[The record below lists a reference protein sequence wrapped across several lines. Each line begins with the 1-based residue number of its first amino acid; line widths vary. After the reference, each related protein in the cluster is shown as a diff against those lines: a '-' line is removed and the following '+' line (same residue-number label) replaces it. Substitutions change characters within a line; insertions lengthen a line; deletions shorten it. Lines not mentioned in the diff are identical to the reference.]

1 VSAVLATG
9 QLQALAG
16 VTVLPLAAWLMAG
29 RGRGAPKQ
37 ALRIALTGLALQ
49 FAFAGLFLEVPGL
62 TVVFMALG
70 RVVAG
75 LQAATLQGVQFVFGF
90 LAGGPAPYDVTQP
103 QNGFVLALQALPLIL
118 VVSVLS
124 RLLYHWGI
132 LQRVVG
138 AISWVLERSMGV
150 GGALGTATAANIFV
164 GMVEAPLLIRPYLA
178 ALSGSDLFAMMTAGM
193 ATVAGTVM
201 VIYASILAKVLP
213 GAAGHIVIA
222 SLISAPAALTVAR
235 LMLPP
240 AAEGVDEAAARPVP
254 AGSGSVMD
262 AIAEGTGDG
271 LKLLAN
277 VAAMLVVM
285 VALVAFANLI
295 LGLLPAIAGA
305 PLTVERMAGWVA
317 APVVW
322 LIGIPWS
329 EAQFAGQLM
338 GIKTVLNEFIAYVK
352 LAGAGDALS
361 QRSRLIMTYALC
373 GFANFGSLGIMTGGL
388 IAMCPDR
395 RGDILALGPR
405 TIISGTLA
413 TLMTGAVVGVLIR

>member
-1 VSAVLATG
+1 VG
-9 QLQALAG
+9 QLQAALG
-16 VTVLPLAAWLMAG
+16 VIVLLLTAWLMAG
-29 RGRGAPKQ
+29 RGREDPGW
-37 ALRIALTGLALQ
+37 ALRTALTGLVLQ
-49 FAFAGLFLEVPGL
+49 FAVAGLFLEVPGL

-70 RVVAG
+70 RAVAG
-75 LQAATLQGVQFVFGF
+75 LQAATLKGVQFVFGF

-124 RLLYHWGI
+124 KLLYHWGI

-150 GGALGTATAANIFV
+150 SGALGTATAANIFV

-178 ALSGSDLFAMMTAGM
+178 SLSRSDLFAVMTAGM

-201 VIYASILAKVLP
+201 VIYASLLEKVLP

-240 AAEGVDEAAARPVP
+240 PADEAEDDKARPLH

-277 VAAMLVVM
+277 VTAMLVVM
-285 VALVAFANLI
+285 VALVALANLI
-295 LGLLPAIAGA
+295 LGLLPDFAGA

-352 LAGAGDALS
+352 LAGAGEALS
-361 QRSRLIMTYALC
+361 ERSRLIMTYALC

-388 IAMCPDR
+388 IAMCPER
-395 RGDILALGPR
+395 RQDILALGPR

-413 TLMTGAVVGVLIR
+413 TLMTGAVVGVLVR